1 MIKVIIV
8 DTENMKYWLILW
20 PFILLTELVQLP
32 YRIVF
37 WIDKLIRRIICRMK
51 ITGNNNEVK

>member
-1 MIKVIIV
+1 
-8 DTENMKYWLILW
+8 MKYWLILW